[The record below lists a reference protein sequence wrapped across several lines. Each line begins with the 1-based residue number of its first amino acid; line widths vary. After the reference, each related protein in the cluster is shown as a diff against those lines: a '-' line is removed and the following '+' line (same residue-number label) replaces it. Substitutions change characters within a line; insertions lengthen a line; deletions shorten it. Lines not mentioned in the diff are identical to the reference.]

1 MTRTLA
7 EWLSYQE
14 RTHPRDIELG
24 LERVRAVWE
33 AMGSP
38 RPAPIVITVGGT
50 NGKGSTV
57 ALIEGMLR
65 AAGYRTGC
73 YTSPH
78 LLRYNER
85 IRIDGD
91 DAADEAL
98 VASFERI
105 EEARRDIPQTY
116 FEFGTLAAIDLMARA
131 SLDVAILEVG
141 LGGRL
146 DAVNIIDA
154 DVAVITTI
162 DLDHQDWLG
171 GDRDSIGREKAGIAR
186 AGKPAI
192 VGELAPPAGLLD
204 ALRGLGAQVIK
215 AGDDYTT
222 AGVGAASSAMGAGV
236 GAASAAIPRQRGS
249 VSQAPI
255 AAEAAPTRAS
265 LASGEAPTGAQPSG
279 AGLGGNHWR
288 WAHRDGTVLDLP
300 LPSLD
305 APVQV
310 ANAAT
315 AIAAIH
321 ALGSRLDV
329 SPKAIRDAL
338 AHVRVSGRLQQ
349 IGEHPRTLVDVGHN
363 PQAARALAA
372 WIDAVPAAGRI
383 FAVYGALA
391 DKDVA
396 GVIEAMGRRVDRW
409 FLAGLDRDTPR
420 GLPADAVAASL
431 AAVLP
436 GAAAQPYP
444 NVAEAW
450 AAARAAAGDE
460 DTVLLF
466 GSFFVASAALSASM

>member
-1 MTRTLA
+1 MTRTLG

-24 LERVRAVWE
+24 LERVRNVWE
-33 AMGSP
+33 AMGAR

-57 ALIEGMLR
+57 ALLEGMLR

-85 IRIDGD
+85 IRIDGE
-91 DAADEAL
+91 DATDEAL

-105 EEARRDIPQTY
+105 EAARGSIPQTY
-116 FEFGTLAAIDLMARA
+116 FEFGTLAALDLMARA
-131 SLDVAILEVG
+131 PLDVAILEVG

-146 DAVNIIDA
+146 DAVNIVDA
-154 DVAVITTI
+154 DVAVVTTV

-171 GDRDSIGREKAGIAR
+171 NDRDSIGREKAGIAR
-186 AGKPAI
+186 AGRPAI
-192 VGELAPPAGLLD
+192 VGEPGPPRGLLD
-204 ALRGLGAQVIK
+204 ALRGIGATIVQ
-215 AGDDYTT
+215 AGEAYLS
-222 AGVGAASSAMGAGV
+222 VGARPARDSLSPPSASSRASSEAQPQNMSRAG
-236 GAASAAIPRQRGS
+236 R
-249 VSQAPI
+249 
-255 AAEAAPTRAS
+255 APT
-265 LASGEAPTGAQPSG
+265 QPP
-279 AGLGGNHWR
+279 AEVWR
-288 WAHRDGTVLDLP
+288 WEHRDGTSFELP
-300 LPSLD
+300 LPALA
-305 APVQV
+305 APVQLM
-310 ANAAT
+310 NAAT

-321 ALGSRLDV
+321 ALGTRVDV
-329 SPKAIRDAL
+329 SPVAIRSAL
-338 AHVRVSGRLQQ
+338 AAVHVAGRLQR
-349 IGEHPRTLVDVGHN
+349 IGGHPRTLVDVGHN

-372 WIDAVPAAGRI
+372 WLDAQPVKGRV

-396 GVIEAMGRRVDRW
+396 GVVEAMGRRIDRW
-409 FLAGLDRDTPR
+409 FAAGLDRDTPR
-420 GLPADAVAASL
+420 GLRAEVLASTL

-436 GAAAQPYP
+436 DAAVSAYP

-450 AAARAAAGDE
+450 AAARETAGDD

-466 GSFFVASAALSASM
+466 GSFFVAGAALTHCRL

>member
-1 MTRTLA
+1 
-7 EWLSYQE
+7 
-14 RTHPRDIELG
+14 
-24 LERVRAVWE
+24 
-33 AMGSP
+33 
-38 RPAPIVITVGGT
+38 
-50 NGKGSTV
+50 
-57 ALIEGMLR
+57 
-65 AAGYRTGC
+65 
-73 YTSPH
+73 
-78 LLRYNER
+78 
-85 IRIDGD
+85 
-91 DAADEAL
+91 
-98 VASFERI
+98 
-105 EEARRDIPQTY
+105 
-116 FEFGTLAAIDLMARA
+116 
-131 SLDVAILEVG
+131 
-141 LGGRL
+141 
-146 DAVNIIDA
+146 
-154 DVAVITTI
+154 
-162 DLDHQDWLG
+162 
-171 GDRDSIGREKAGIAR
+171 
-186 AGKPAI
+186 
-192 VGELAPPAGLLD
+192 
-204 ALRGLGAQVIK
+204 
-215 AGDDYTT
+215 
-222 AGVGAASSAMGAGV
+222 
-236 GAASAAIPRQRGS
+236 
-249 VSQAPI
+249 
-255 AAEAAPTRAS
+255 
-265 LASGEAPTGAQPSG
+265 
-279 AGLGGNHWR
+279 
-288 WAHRDGTVLDLP
+288 RDGTVLDLP

>member
-1 MTRTLA
+1 MSRTLG
-7 EWLSYQE
+7 EWLAYQE

-24 LERVRAVWE
+24 LERVRVVWH
-33 AMGSP
+33 AMGAP

-57 ALIEGMLR
+57 AFLEGMLR

-85 IRIDGD
+85 IRLDGH

-105 EEARRDIPQTY
+105 EAARGDIPQTY
-116 FEFGTLAAIDLMARA
+116 FEFGTLAALDLMARA

-146 DAVNIIDA
+146 DAVNIVDA
-154 DVAVITTI
+154 DVAVITTV

-171 GDRDSIGREKAGIAR
+171 SDRDSIGREKAGIAR
-186 AGKPAI
+186 VGRPAI
-192 VGELAPPAGLLD
+192 VGELSPPQGLLD
-204 ALRGLGAQVIK
+204 ALRSIGATVIQ
-215 AGDDYTT
+215 AGE
-222 AGVGAASSAMGAGV
+222 AFVVGAHPVRDSLS
-236 GAASAAIPRQRGS
+236 PQ
-249 VSQAPI
+249 
-255 AAEAAPTRAS
+255 S
-265 LASGEAPTGAQPSG
+265 LASRASSQARPENMSR
-279 AGLGGNHWR
+279 AGRASMADAWR
-288 WAHRDGTVLDLP
+288 WEHHDGTVLELP
-300 LPSLD
+300 LPALA
-305 APVQV
+305 APVQL

-315 AIAAIH
+315 AIAAVH
-321 ALGSRLDV
+321 SLGARLVVPPD
-329 SPKAIRDAL
+329 AIRAAL
-338 AHVRVSGRLQQ
+338 SAVHVPGRLQR
-349 IGEHPRTLVDVGHN
+349 IVERPRTLVDVGHN

-372 WIDAVPAAGRI
+372 WLATQPAHGRV

-396 GVIEAMGRRVDRW
+396 GVVEAMAPGIDRW

-420 GLPADAVAASL
+420 GLSAEALASTLVEVLPDAAAS
-431 AAVLP
+431 AYP
-436 GAAAQPYP
+436 G
-444 NVAEAW
+444 VAEAW
-450 AAARAAAGDE
+450 TAARDMAADD

-466 GSFFVASAALSASM
+466 GSFFVASAALTLCRV

>member
-1 MTRTLA
+1 MSRTLG
-7 EWLSYQE
+7 EWLAYQE

-33 AMGSP
+33 AMGAP

-57 ALIEGMLR
+57 ALLEGMLR

-85 IRIDGD
+85 IRIDGL
-91 DAADEAL
+91 DATDEAL

-105 EEARRDIPQTY
+105 EAARGDIPQTY
-116 FEFGTLAAIDLMARA
+116 FEFGTLAALDLMARA

-146 DAVNIIDA
+146 DAVNIVDA
-154 DVAVITTI
+154 DVAVVTTV

-171 GDRDSIGREKAGIAR
+171 SDRDSIGREKAGIAR
-186 AGKPAI
+186 AGRPVI
-192 VGELAPPAGLLD
+192 VGELAPPQGLLD
-204 ALRGLGAQVIK
+204 ALRGIGATIIQ
-215 AGDDYTT
+215 AGETYT
-222 AGVGAASSAMGAGV
+222 VG
-236 GAASAAIPRQRGS
+236 R
-249 VSQAPI
+249 
-255 AAEAAPTRAS
+255 APTVD
-265 LASGEAPTGAQPSG
+265 T
-279 AGLGGNHWR
+279 WR
-288 WAHRDGTVLDLP
+288 WEHRDGTSFELP
-300 LPSLD
+300 VPALA
-305 APVQV
+305 APVQL

-321 ALGSRLDV
+321 SLGNRLHV
-329 SPKAIRDAL
+329 SPDAIRSAL
-338 AHVRVSGRLQQ
+338 SAVHVPGRLQR
-349 IGEHPRTLVDVGHN
+349 IAERPRTLVDVGHN

-372 WIDAVPAAGRI
+372 WLAAQPAHGRV

-396 GVIEAMGRRVDRW
+396 GVIQAMAPGVDRW

-420 GLPADAVAASL
+420 GLSAEALSSTFAEVLPDTAAS
-431 AAVLP
+431 AYP
-436 GAAAQPYP
+436 G
-444 NVAEAW
+444 VAEAW
-450 AAARAAAGDE
+450 AVARDMAADD

-466 GSFFVASAALSASM
+466 GSFFVASAALTHCRV

>member
-1 MTRTLA
+1 MSRTLG
-7 EWLSYQE
+7 EWLAYQE

-24 LERVRAVWE
+24 LERVRAVWK
-33 AMGSP
+33 AMGAP

-57 ALIEGMLR
+57 ALLEGMLR

-85 IRIDGD
+85 IRIDGL

-105 EEARRDIPQTY
+105 ESARGDIPQTY
-116 FEFGTLAAIDLMARA
+116 FEFGTLAALDLMARA

-146 DAVNIIDA
+146 DAVNIVDA
-154 DVAVITTI
+154 DVAVITTV

-171 GDRDSIGREKAGIAR
+171 SDRDSIGREKAGIAR
-186 AGKPAI
+186 AGRPAI
-192 VGELAPPAGLLD
+192 VGELHPPQGLLD
-204 ALRGLGAQVIK
+204 ALRGIGADIVR
-215 AGDDYTT
+215 AGETFEVRTDP
-222 AGVGAASSAMGAGV
+222 AGAASWQWV
-236 GAASAAIPRQRGS
+236 
-249 VSQAPI
+249 
-255 AAEAAPTRAS
+255 
-265 LASGEAPTGAQPSG
+265 
-279 AGLGGNHWR
+279 
-288 WAHRDGTVLDLP
+288 HRDGTVPDLP
-300 LPSLD
+300 VPALA
-305 APVQV
+305 APVQL

-321 ALGSRLDV
+321 SLGNRLDV
-329 SPKAIRDAL
+329 SPDAIRSAL
-338 AHVRVSGRLQQ
+338 SAVHVPGRLQR
-349 IGEHPRTLVDVGHN
+349 ISECPRTLVDVGHN

-372 WIDAVPAAGRI
+372 WLDAQPKGGRV

-396 GVIEAMGRRVDRW
+396 GVVQAMAPGIDRW

-420 GLPADAVAASL
+420 GLSAEALSSTLADVLPEAAAS
-431 AAVLP
+431 AYP
-436 GAAAQPYP
+436 G
-444 NVAEAW
+444 VAEAW
-450 AAARAAAGDE
+450 AAARDMAAD
-460 DTVLLF
+460 DDIVLLF
-466 GSFFVASAALSASM
+466 GSFFVASAALTRCRV

>member
-1 MTRTLA
+1 MIRTLS

-24 LERVRAVWE
+24 LDRVRSVWE

-38 RPAPIVITVGGT
+38 RPAPIVVTVGGT

-57 ALIEGMLR
+57 ALLEGMFR

-85 IRIDGD
+85 VRIDSD
-91 DAADEAL
+91 DASDDAL
-98 VASFERI
+98 IASFERI
-105 EEARRDIPQTY
+105 DAARGATPQTY

-146 DAVNIIDA
+146 DAVNIVDA
-154 DVAVITTI
+154 DVAVVTTV

-171 GDRDSIGREKAGIAR
+171 SDRDAIGREKAGIAR
-186 AGKPAI
+186 AGRPVV
-192 VGELAPPAGLLD
+192 VGEREPPEGLID
-204 ALRGLGAQVIK
+204 ALRSIGATVVR
-215 AGDDYTT
+215 
-222 AGVGAASSAMGAGV
+222 AGVDFM
-236 GAASAAIPRQRGS
+236 
-249 VSQAPI
+249 
-255 AAEAAPTRAS
+255 AEP
-265 LASGEAPTGAQPSG
+265 GTGAD
-279 AGLGGNHWR
+279 AGWR
-288 WAHRDGTVLDLP
+288 WVHRDGTAFDLP
-300 LPSLD
+300 RPALD

-310 ANAAT
+310 TNAAT

-321 ALGSRLDV
+321 ALGPRV
-329 SPKAIRDAL
+329 AVPRPAL
-338 AHVRVSGRLQQ
+338 VAALSQVRVAGRLQR
-349 IGEHPRTLVDVGHN
+349 IATHPRTLVDVGHN

-372 WIDAVPAAGRI
+372 WLDAEPASGRI

-396 GVIEAMGRRVDRW
+396 GVIEAMGRRIDHW
-409 FLAGLDRDTPR
+409 FLAGLDGDTPR
-420 GLPADAVAASL
+420 GLPATALADALGKVVPDAPFATYGDVAA
-431 AAVLP
+431 
-436 GAAAQPYP
+436 
-444 NVAEAW
+444 AW
-450 AAARAAAGDE
+450 AAARAEAGDA

-466 GSFFVASAALSASM
+466 GSFFVAGAALSTAM